1 MSKLTDAVLAL
12 AGPVAAQ
19 QGCEIWDVEYVKE
32 AGTWYLRVLLVK
44 EAGSRYLRVY
54 IDKPDGVSIQD
65 CEDFSRALDP
75 ILDEADPIPD
85 SYIFEVSS
93 AGAERQ
99 LKRPGD
105 FERFLGAQVEVRL
118 YQPVDGS
125 KVHIGTLEQYDN
137 GDVTVSDGKTR
148 RVFQKSAIAQVRLHL
163 TI

>member
-1 MSKLTDAVLAL
+1 MPSWRWPGLWPRSRDARS
-12 AGPVAAQ
+12 
-19 QGCEIWDVEYVKE
+19 
-32 AGTWYLRVLLVK
+32 GTWST
-44 EAGSRYLRVY
+44 SRKRAAATCAC
-54 IDKPDGVSIQD
+54 ISTSRTD

>member
-12 AGPVAAQ
+12 AEPVAAQ
-19 QGCEIWDVEYVKE
+19 QGCEIWDVEY
-32 AGTWYLRVLLVK
+32 VK

-54 IDKPDGVSIQD
+54 IDKPDGVSIPD

-105 FERFLGAQVEVRL
+105 FARFLGAQVEVRL

-137 GDVTVSDGKTR
+137 GDVTVSDGKAR